1 MRINRK
7 GFMLAEVIIVSV
19 IICVVLVSL
28 FTGINRVT
36 KAYDL
41 RNRYYDVN
49 ALYMAEKAN
58 LYLIED
64 KSINTLISDDT
75 PIKVENSNLNEVI
88 SFYNSG
94 NTGSAVNIYF
104 TPYKE
109 IYFTPYNQAN
119 LESLKDKGTNQTYK
133 DFIDYL
139 SGHLE
144 FPKELDEQPK
154 YTYMLISE
162 ICNSIDDCYYYGLGV
177 K

>member
-64 KSINTLISDDT
+64 NSINTLISNNS
-75 PIKVENSNLNEVI
+75 PVKVENTNLNNVI

-94 NTGSAVNIYF
+94 NTGSTLNIYF
-104 TPYKE
+104 TPYDQNKVDDLGKL
-109 IYFTPYNQAN
+109 T
-119 LESLKDKGTNQTYK
+119 GTNQTYK

-144 FPKELDEQPK
+144 FKGE

-162 ICNSIDDCYYYGLGV
+162 ICNSTDDCYYYGLGV

>member
-64 KSINTLISDDT
+64 KSINNLIST
-75 PIKVENSNLNEVI
+75 NNPVKVENDSLYNVI
-88 SFYNSG
+88 RYYNSG

-104 TPYKE
+104 TPYDKDNVE
-109 IYFTPYNQAN
+109 A
-119 LESLKDKGTNQTYK
+119 LKDKGTNQTYK

-144 FPKELDEQPK
+144 FKGE

-162 ICNSIDDCYYYGLGV
+162 ICNSTDDCYYYGLGV

>member
-64 KSINTLISDDT
+64 KSINTLNS
-75 PIKVENSNLNEVI
+75 PVKVDNSNLNKVI

-94 NTGSAVNIYF
+94 NTGSAVNIYLPHM
-104 TPYKE
+104 TKL
-109 IYFTPYNQAN
+109 N
-119 LESLKDKGTNQTYK
+119 
-133 DFIDYL
+133 
-139 SGHLE
+139 
-144 FPKELDEQPK
+144 
-154 YTYMLISE
+154 
-162 ICNSIDDCYYYGLGV
+162 
-177 K
+177 

>member
-64 KSINTLISDDT
+64 KSINNLISINN
-75 PIKVENSNLNEVI
+75 PVKVENTNLNNVI
-88 SFYNSG
+88 SYYNSG

-104 TPYKE
+104 TPYDKD
-109 IYFTPYNQAN
+109 NVAA
-119 LESLKDKGTNQTYK
+119 LKDKGTNQTYK

-144 FPKELDEQPK
+144 FKGE

-162 ICNSIDDCYYYGLGV
+162 ICNSTDDCYYYGLGV
-177 K
+177 E

>member
-64 KSINTLISDDT
+64 KSINTLIS
-75 PIKVENSNLNEVI
+75 PVKVDNSNLYNVINFYKSNED
-88 SFYNSG
+88 
-94 NTGSAVNIYF
+94 SAVNIYF
-104 TPYKE
+104 TPYDK
-109 IYFTPYNQAN
+109 TK
-119 LESLKDKGTNQTYK
+119 LESLKNIEETNQTYK

-144 FPKELDEQPK
+144 FNGE

>member
-64 KSINTLISDDT
+64 KSINTLNG
-75 PIKVENSNLNEVI
+75 PVKVENSNLNKVI

-94 NTGSAVNIYF
+94 KEGSAVNIYF
-104 TPYKE
+104 TPYDK
-109 IYFTPYNQAN
+109 TK
-119 LESLKDKGTNQTYK
+119 LESLKNIEETNQTYK

-144 FPKELDEQPK
+144 FNGE

-162 ICNSIDDCYYYGLGV
+162 ICNSTDDCYYYGLGV

>member
-64 KSINTLISDDT
+64 KSINTLNS
-75 PIKVENSNLNEVI
+75 PVKVDNSNLNKVI

-104 TPYKE
+104 TPYDKD
-109 IYFTPYNQAN
+109 NVAA
-119 LESLKDKGTNQTYK
+119 LKDKGTNQTYK

-144 FPKELDEQPK
+144 FKDE

-162 ICNSIDDCYYYGLGV
+162 ICNSTDDCYYYGLGV

>member
-28 FTGINRVT
+28 FTGINRIT

-64 KSINTLISDDT
+64 NSINTLNS
-75 PIKVENSNLNEVI
+75 PVKVDNSNLNKVI
-88 SFYNSG
+88 SFYKHD
-94 NTGSAVNIYF
+94 NTSTLNIYF
-104 TPYKE
+104 TPYGKDNVE
-109 IYFTPYNQAN
+109 A
-119 LESLKDKGTNQTYK
+119 LKDKGTNQTYQ

-144 FPKELDEQPK
+144 FNGE

-162 ICNSIDDCYYYGLGV
+162 ICNSTDDCYYYGLGV

>member
-64 KSINTLISDDT
+64 KSINNLISDDT
-75 PIKVENSNLNEVI
+75 PVKVENSNLNEVI

-94 NTGSAVNIYF
+94 NTDSVVNIYF
-104 TPYKE
+104 TPYDQ
-109 IYFTPYNQAN
+109 TN

-144 FPKELDEQPK
+144 FNGE

-162 ICNSIDDCYYYGLGV
+162 ICNSTDDCYYYGLGV

>member
-64 KSINTLISDDT
+64 KSINTLIS
-75 PIKVENSNLNEVI
+75 PVKVDNSNLYNVINFYKSNE
-88 SFYNSG
+88 
-94 NTGSAVNIYF
+94 GSVVN
-104 TPYKE
+104 

-119 LESLKDKGTNQTYK
+119 LETLKDKGTNQTYK

-144 FPKELDEQPK
+144 FNGE

-162 ICNSIDDCYYYGLGV
+162 ICNSTDDCYYYGLGV

>member
-64 KSINTLISDDT
+64 KSINTLIST
-75 PIKVENSNLNEVI
+75 KEPIKLKTEEYSNLYNVINFYKSNE
-88 SFYNSG
+88 
-94 NTGSAVNIYF
+94 GSVVN
-104 TPYKE
+104 

-119 LESLKDKGTNQTYK
+119 LETLKDKGTNQTYK

-144 FPKELDEQPK
+144 FNGE

-162 ICNSIDDCYYYGLGV
+162 ICNSTDDCYYYGLGV

>member
-64 KSINTLISDDT
+64 KSINTLNS
-75 PIKVENSNLNEVI
+75 PVKVDNSNLYNVI
-88 SFYNSG
+88 NFYKS

-104 TPYKE
+104 TPY
-109 IYFTPYNQAN
+109 NQTN

-144 FPKELDEQPK
+144 FNGE
-154 YTYMLISE
+154 YNYMLISE
-162 ICNSIDDCYYYGLGV
+162 ICNSTDDCYYYGLGV

>member
-49 ALYMAEKAN
+49 ALYMAEKASTN
-58 LYLIED
+58 
-64 KSINTLISDDT
+64 S
-75 PIKVENSNLNEVI
+75 PVKVENTNLNNVI
-88 SFYNSG
+88 SYYNSG

-104 TPYKE
+104 TPYDQNKVDDLGKL
-109 IYFTPYNQAN
+109 T
-119 LESLKDKGTNQTYK
+119 GTNQTYK

-144 FPKELDEQPK
+144 FKGE

-162 ICNSIDDCYYYGLGV
+162 ICNSTDDCYYYGLGV

>member
-64 KSINTLISDDT
+64 KSINTLNS
-75 PIKVENSNLNEVI
+75 PVKVDNSNLNKVI

-104 TPYKE
+104 TPYDKDNVAALKE
-109 IYFTPYNQAN
+109 
-119 LESLKDKGTNQTYK
+119 KGTNQTYK

-144 FPKELDEQPK
+144 FKGE

-162 ICNSIDDCYYYGLGV
+162 ICNSTDDCYYYGLGV
-177 K
+177 E

>member
-64 KSINTLISDDT
+64 KSINTLNG
-75 PIKVENSNLNEVI
+75 PVKVENSNLNEVI

-94 NTGSAVNIYF
+94 NTGSVVNIYF
-104 TPYKE
+104 TPYDKDKL
-109 IYFTPYNQAN
+109 IT
-119 LESLKDKGTNQTYK
+119 LKDKYEGTNQTFK

-144 FPKELDEQPK
+144 FNGE

-162 ICNSIDDCYYYGLGV
+162 ICNSTDDCYYYGLGV

>member
-64 KSINTLISDDT
+64 KSINTLIS
-75 PIKVENSNLNEVI
+75 PVKVDNSNLYNVINFYKSNED
-88 SFYNSG
+88 
-94 NTGSAVNIYF
+94 SAVNIYF
-104 TPYKE
+104 TPYDK
-109 IYFTPYNQAN
+109 TK
-119 LESLKDKGTNQTYK
+119 LESLKNIEETNQTYK

-144 FPKELDEQPK
+144 FNGE

-162 ICNSIDDCYYYGLGV
+162 ICNSTDDCYYYGLGV

>member
-64 KSINTLISDDT
+64 NSINTLISNNS
-75 PIKVENSNLNEVI
+75 PVKVENTNLNNVI

-104 TPYKE
+104 TPYDQNKVDDLGKLTE
-109 IYFTPYNQAN
+109 
-119 LESLKDKGTNQTYK
+119 TNQTYK

-144 FPKELDEQPK
+144 FKGE

-162 ICNSIDDCYYYGLGV
+162 ICNSTDDCYYYGLGV

>member
-64 KSINTLISDDT
+64 KSINTLNG
-75 PIKVENSNLNEVI
+75 PVKVENSNLNEVI

-94 NTGSAVNIYF
+94 NTGSVVNIYF
-104 TPYKE
+104 TPYD
-109 IYFTPYNQAN
+109 
-119 LESLKDKGTNQTYK
+119 KDKLIKLKNIEETNQTFK

-144 FPKELDEQPK
+144 FPKELEEPSK

-162 ICNSIDDCYYYGLGV
+162 ICNSTDDCYYYGLGV

>member
-64 KSINTLISDDT
+64 KSINNLISINN
-75 PIKVENSNLNEVI
+75 PVKVENTNLNNVI
-88 SFYNSG
+88 SYYNSG
-94 NTGSAVNIYF
+94 NTGSTLNIYF
-104 TPYKE
+104 TPYDEAKV
-109 IYFTPYNQAN
+109 
-119 LESLKDKGTNQTYK
+119 ESLKEKGTNQTYK

-144 FPKELDEQPK
+144 FNDK

-162 ICNSIDDCYYYGLGV
+162 ICNSTDDCYYYGLGV
-177 K
+177 E

>member
-64 KSINTLISDDT
+64 KSINTLIST
-75 PIKVENSNLNEVI
+75 GKPIKLKTEEYSNLYNVI
-88 SFYNSG
+88 DFYRKKDPND
-94 NTGSAVNIYF
+94 NNKIAEGSALNIYF
-104 TPYKE
+104 TPYDQTNVIDLGKL
-109 IYFTPYNQAN
+109 T
-119 LESLKDKGTNQTYK
+119 GTNQTYK

-144 FPKELDEQPK
+144 FNGE

-162 ICNSIDDCYYYGLGV
+162 ICNSTDDCYYYGLGV

>member
-64 KSINTLISDDT
+64 KSINTLIS
-75 PIKVENSNLNEVI
+75 PVKVDNSNLYNVINFYKSNED
-88 SFYNSG
+88 
-94 NTGSAVNIYF
+94 SAVNIYF
-104 TPYKE
+104 TPYDKDKL
-109 IYFTPYNQAN
+109 IT
-119 LESLKDKGTNQTYK
+119 LKDKYEGTNQTFK

-144 FPKELDEQPK
+144 FKNE
-154 YTYMLISE
+154 YNYMLISE
-162 ICNSIDDCYYYGLGV
+162 ICNSTDDCYYYGLGV

>member
-64 KSINTLISDDT
+64 KSINTLNS
-75 PIKVENSNLNEVI
+75 PVKVDNSNLNKVI

-104 TPYKE
+104 TPYDKD
-109 IYFTPYNQAN
+109 NVAA
-119 LESLKDKGTNQTYK
+119 LKDKGTNQTYK

-144 FPKELDEQPK
+144 FKGE

-162 ICNSIDDCYYYGLGV
+162 ICNSTDDCYYYGLGV
-177 K
+177 E

>member
-64 KSINTLISDDT
+64 KSINTLNS
-75 PIKVENSNLNEVI
+75 PVKVDNSNLYNVINFYKSNE
-88 SFYNSG
+88 
-94 NTGSAVNIYF
+94 GSVVN
-104 TPYKE
+104 

-119 LESLKDKGTNQTYK
+119 LETLKDKGTNQTYK

-144 FPKELDEQPK
+144 FNGE

-162 ICNSIDDCYYYGLGV
+162 ICNSTDDCYYYGLGV

>member
-64 KSINTLISDDT
+64 NSINTLISNNS
-75 PIKVENSNLNEVI
+75 PVKVENTNLNNVI
-88 SFYNSG
+88 SYYKRD
-94 NTGSAVNIYF
+94 NTSTLNIYF
-104 TPYKE
+104 TPYDQNKVDDLGKL
-109 IYFTPYNQAN
+109 T
-119 LESLKDKGTNQTYK
+119 GTNQTYK

-144 FPKELDEQPK
+144 FNGE

-162 ICNSIDDCYYYGLGV
+162 ICNSTDDCYYYGLGV

>member
-64 KSINTLISDDT
+64 KSINTLNS
-75 PIKVENSNLNEVI
+75 PVKVDNSNLNKVI

-104 TPYKE
+104 TPYDKD
-109 IYFTPYNQAN
+109 NVAA
-119 LESLKDKGTNQTYK
+119 LKDKGTNQTYK

-144 FPKELDEQPK
+144 FKGE

-162 ICNSIDDCYYYGLGV
+162 ICNSTDDCYYYGLGV

>member
-64 KSINTLISDDT
+64 KSINTLIST
-75 PIKVENSNLNEVI
+75 KEPIKLKTEEYSNLYNVINFYKSNE
-88 SFYNSG
+88 
-94 NTGSAVNIYF
+94 GSVVNIYF
-104 TPYKE
+104 TPYD
-109 IYFTPYNQAN
+109 
-119 LESLKDKGTNQTYK
+119 KDKLIKLKNIEETNQTSK

-144 FPKELDEQPK
+144 FPKELEEPSK

-162 ICNSIDDCYYYGLGV
+162 ICNSTDDCYYYGLGV

>member
-41 RNRYYDVN
+41 RSRYYDVN

-64 KSINTLISDDT
+64 KSINNLIST
-75 PIKVENSNLNEVI
+75 NNPVKVENDSLYNVI

-104 TPYKE
+104 TPYDQNKVDDLGKLTE
-109 IYFTPYNQAN
+109 I
-119 LESLKDKGTNQTYK
+119 NQTYK

-144 FPKELDEQPK
+144 FKGE

-162 ICNSIDDCYYYGLGV
+162 ICNSTDDCYYYGLGV

>member
-75 PIKVENSNLNEVI
+75 PVKVENSNLNEVI

-109 IYFTPYNQAN
+109 TN
-119 LESLKDKGTNQTYK
+119 LESLKDKGSNQTYK

-144 FPKELDEQPK
+144 FNGE

-162 ICNSIDDCYYYGLGV
+162 ICNSTDDCYYYGLGV